1 MNMASIIL
9 LIVSLLVAPNT
20 VLAEGNSFRHIQ
32 LTYGISLDIPSNWT
46 VLSEDMRNKLDT
58 YGKTVAGKA
67 GVELKNG
74 KKEGLL
80 AVNAT
85 PSPTGAMI
93 RVSVIMPCDVTQ
105 DELATLS
112 ASDLK
117 VIGTETKNMFMKMAA
132 SGGPKIVEMQPVR
145 VEKINNRRALVLPY
159 IRTSAVGPSNW
170 QVNQYKIPVSDK
182 TIELTL
188 SYRLSDAN
196 VWRPILE
203 RVKRSVRF

>member
-1 MNMASIIL
+1 M
-9 LIVSLLVAPNT
+9 
-20 VLAEGNSFRHIQ
+20 
-32 LTYGISLDIPSNWT
+32 
-46 VLSEDMRNKLDT
+46 
-58 YGKTVAGKA
+58 
-67 GVELKNG
+67 
-74 KKEGLL
+74 
-80 AVNAT
+80 
-85 PSPTGAMI
+85 
-93 RVSVIMPCDVTQ
+93 
-105 DELATLS
+105 
-112 ASDLK
+112 
-117 VIGTETKNMFMKMAA
+117 IGTETKNMFMKMAA